1 MVVRR
6 VDQPPP
12 APHSV
17 DDVANC
23 LNLPRPT
30 PTVVTQS
37 EAAHVLLKQ
46 LYALPSA
53 LSPSELHTRGRC
65 RSSALTP
72 EVMPAPTV
80 SPHQPPLELACTP
93 PASADEPLITVTRMG
108 PALVTQT
115 AAQTPAGTFRFLS
128 PSIRLP
134 ALPGAPHNQ
143 PPGVPAVY
151 VVPQSR
157 CACRL

>member
-17 DDVANC
+17 DDVADC

-37 EAAHVLLKQ
+37 EAARIMLRQ
-46 LYALPSA
+46 LHALPS
-53 LSPSELHTRGRC
+53 SPCAPTTLASF

-80 SPHQPPLELACTP
+80 SPLQPPLELACTP

-115 AAQTPAGTFRFLS
+115 AAQTPAGTFRFLG

-134 ALPGAPHNQ
+134 ALPGAPQTQ